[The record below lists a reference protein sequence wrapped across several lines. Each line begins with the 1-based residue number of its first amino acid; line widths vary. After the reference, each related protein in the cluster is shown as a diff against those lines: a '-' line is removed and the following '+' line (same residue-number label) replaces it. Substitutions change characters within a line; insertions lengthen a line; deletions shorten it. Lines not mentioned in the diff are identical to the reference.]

1 MMFDLNKHK
10 KRVSKDVTIL
20 VKTFNRPKTVSG
32 AIRKI
37 RRFYPDIRVL
47 LADDS
52 QETVEINDGKTEVFS
67 MPFDSGV
74 SKGRNFLLEK
84 VETPYFV
91 MMDDDHYFNRRTHL
105 ENMLRLLEE
114 EDFDIL
120 SALVFQRAFLRRE
133 FYRKELVD
141 FYLNMEMEDGVL
153 KFVDGFYEK
162 TSAYVT
168 CDLVHQFFLANTE
181 AVQQM
186 GGWDDRLK
194 TADHAD
200 FFIRVKQANLK
211 VGYTPMARVD
221 HVHRR
226 DERFSKDYEAFRTR
240 MSEFRQI
247 WIEQHNIQKIVNRDG
262 RVFSAQE
269 FIAQKGW

>member
-1 MMFDLNKHK
+1 MFDRYQNRQ
-10 KRVSKDVTIL
+10 RVSKDVTVL

-32 AIRKI
+32 AVSKI
-37 RRFYPDIRVL
+37 RRFYPDIRIL

-52 QETVEINDGKTEVFS
+52 QDTVVINDGKTEVFP

-84 VETPYFV
+84 VETPYFL
-91 MMDDDHYFNRRTHL
+91 MMDDDHYFNRRTNL
-105 ENMLRLLEE
+105 GKMLRLLED

-162 TSAYVT
+162 TQDYVT
-168 CDLVHQFFLANTE
+168 CDLVHQFFLAKTN
-181 AVQQM
+181 AVQQI

-200 FFIRVKQANLK
+200 FFIRVKQAHLK
-211 VGYTPMARVD
+211 VGYTPRARVD

-226 DERFSKDYEAFRTR
+226 DERFSKDYKAFRTR
-240 MSEFRQI
+240 MSEFRKI
-247 WIEQHNIQKIVNRDG
+247 WIEQHNIQTIVNRDG
-262 RVFSAQE
+262 KVFSAQE

>member
-1 MMFDLNKHK
+1 MFYSDHYKQ
-10 KRVSKDVTIL
+10 RVSKDVTVL

-32 AIRKI
+32 AIQKI
-37 RRFYPDIRVL
+37 RKFYPNIRIL

-52 QETVEINDGKTEVFS
+52 KEIVEINDGKTEIFS

-74 SKGRNFLLEK
+74 SMGRNFLLQK
-84 VETPYFV
+84 VETPYFL
-91 MMDDDHYFNRRTHL
+91 MMDDDHYFNRRTNL
-105 ENMLRLLEE
+105 GTMLNLLEQE
-114 EDFDIL
+114 KFDLL

-141 FYLNMEMEDGVL
+141 FYLNMEMEEGVL

-162 TSAYVT
+162 TPDYVT
-168 CDLVHQFFLANTE
+168 CDLVHQFFIAKTE
-181 AVQQM
+181 AVRQM
-186 GGWDDRLK
+186 GGWDARLK

-200 FFIRVKQANLK
+200 FFIRVKQAQLK
-211 VGYTPMARVD
+211 VGYTPKARVD

-226 DERFSKDYEAFRTR
+226 DERFSKEYKAFRTR
-240 MSEFRQI
+240 MSAFRKI
-247 WIEQHNIQKIVNRDG
+247 WIEQHNIQTIVNRDG
-262 RVFSAQE
+262 TVFSAQE

>member
-1 MMFDLNKHK
+1 MFYLNKYK
-10 KRVSKDVTIL
+10 KRVSKDVTVL

-37 RRFYPDIRVL
+37 RRFYPNIRIL

-52 QETVEINDGKTEVFS
+52 KETVEINDGKTEVFS

-74 SKGRNFLLEK
+74 SRGRNFLLQK
-84 VETPYFV
+84 VETPYFL
-91 MMDDDHYFNRRTHL
+91 MMDDDHYFNVRTNL
-105 ENMLRLLEE
+105 GKMLCLLEE

-141 FYLNMEMEDGVL
+141 FYLNMEIDNGVL
-153 KFVDGFYEK
+153 RFFDGFHVRTK
-162 TSAYVT
+162 DYVK
-168 CDLVHQFFLANTE
+168 CDLVHQFFIAKTE
-181 AVQQM
+181 AVSQM

-200 FFIRVKQANLK
+200 FFIRVKQAQLK
-211 VGYTPMARVD
+211 VGYTPRARVD

-240 MSEFRQI
+240 MSEFRKI

-262 RVFSAQE
+262 TAFSAQE

>member
-1 MMFDLNKHK
+1 MFHLNKYR
-10 KRVSKDVTIL
+10 KRVSKDVTVL

-37 RRFYPDIRVL
+37 RRFYPDIRIL

-52 QETVEINDGKTEVFS
+52 KETVEINDGKTEVFP

-74 SKGRNFLLEK
+74 SRGRNFLLQK
-84 VETPYFV
+84 VETPYFL
-91 MMDDDHYFNRRTHL
+91 MMDDDHYFNFRTHL
-105 ENMLRLLEE
+105 GKMLRLLQE

-141 FYLNMEMEDGVL
+141 FYLNMEMDNGVL
-153 KFVDGFYEK
+153 KFVDGFHVRTK
-162 TSAYVT
+162 DYVK
-168 CDLVHQFFLANTE
+168 CDLVHQFFIAKTE
-181 AVQQM
+181 TVRQM

-200 FFIRVKQANLK
+200 FFIRVKQAQLK
-211 VGYTPMARVD
+211 VGYTPGARVD

-240 MSEFRQI
+240 MSEFRKI
-247 WIEQHNIQKIVNRDG
+247 WIEQHNIQKIINRDG
-262 RVFSAQE
+262 TVFNAQD